1 MGGSMRHGRIAVG
14 LLTGAALI
22 GSTLLATPQASAATV
37 AATVA
42 AAPQAQAQIPTAG
55 LTAVAPKAAATAA
68 KRVQLDRRCRKGR
81 VVCVDKS
88 SRKVYWVVNGKIRL
102 TLDARFG
109 GKRTPTREGSFRVY
123 RKSRHH
129 VSSLYHTK
137 MPFAMFFK
145 GGQAVHY
152 SPDFARKGY
161 RGASHGCVNTRQWSR
176 MKALYGKVRIGDR
189 VVVSK

>member
-1 MGGSMRHGRIAVG
+1 MKHKRIAVG
-14 LLTGAALI
+14 LMTGAALI
-22 GSTLLATPQASAATV
+22 GSTLLAAPHASAAPMT
-37 AATVA
+37 AAAPKAQAAAAALPTARVA
-42 AAPQAQAQIPTAG
+42 AAAPM
-55 LTAVAPKAAATAA
+55 AVSTAA
-68 KRVQLDRRCRKGR
+68 RVRLDRRCLRGR

-88 SRKVYWVVNGKIRL
+88 SRKVYWVVNGKIQL
-102 TLDARFG
+102 SLDARFG
-109 GKRTPTREGSFRVY
+109 AKRTPTREGSFRVY
-123 RKSRHH
+123 RKSRNH
-129 VSSLYHTK
+129 VSSLYHTR

-152 SPDFARKGY
+152 SPDFARRGY